1 MNTFMIVLYLFKS
14 ILTLLNIFYW
24 GMILYFFMSWLPG
37 TRESKVGRMMQKVY
51 EPILEPFRK
60 VIPPLGMFDIS
71 SIAALIVF
79 RFFMEGLSAIFNL
92 ILSNL
97 V

>member
-1 MNTFMIVLYLFKS
+1 MNTFMIVLYLFKT
-14 ILTLLNIFYW
+14 IMTLLNILYW
-24 GMILYFFMSWLPG
+24 GMIIYFFMSWLPG
-37 TRESKVGRMMQKVY
+37 ARESKVGRMMQKVY
-51 EPILEPFRK
+51 EPILDPFRR

-79 RFFMEGLSAIFNL
+79 RFFMVGLSAIFNL

-97 V
+97 I